1 MSKKN
6 GLDLNSARAMVGRS
20 VNLHLR
26 DGSVIVNVR
35 LVEAFRGSPSFLCY
49 KTLTESR
56 RHRLPLRDVVWLE
69 PLNSYLFT
77 LA

>member
-1 MSKKN
+1 
-6 GLDLNSARAMVGRS
+6 MVGRS

-35 LVEAFRGSPSFLCY
+35 LVEALHGSPSTIRY
-49 KTLTESR
+49 KTANKGGR
-56 RHRLPLRDVVWLE
+56 RQIPLRDVDWLE

>member
-1 MSKKN
+1 
-6 GLDLNSARAMVGRS
+6 MVGRS

-35 LVEAFRGSPSFLCY
+35 LVEALHGSPSVLCY

-56 RHRLPLRDVVWLE
+56 RHQVPLRDVVWLE
-69 PLNSYLFT
+69 PLNIHLFT
-77 LA
+77 FAGGGCLHG